1 MSDLHK
7 ILKEEYEKKVS
18 ITPNLLIEMIEE
30 AMGKLS
36 PLKEEEATSAKGDQG
51 TEDFL
56 KYLPKFEMSEKVGEL
71 STPEDKNEARE
82 TFAQY
87 LNAVIAASPTLAGK
101 IEYINAFTTG
111 QVADTASIAEILS
124 NLTFLKILSFVVTQF
139 SPAGSGFLFEAF
151 LAALLQGTQIT
162 ARDQGGALPI
172 DDYREMVD
180 PETGKGGVPVSLKLL
195 SPGTVIEGSIY
206 NIIDFLRRS
215 PIAIEYGGIKYV
227 VAIKTS
233 DNKLEFY
240 KFDIRPEQFFY
251 WVSPDFFKWDVIAKA
266 MQQYENPRQELQ
278 EQQEQDP
285 EAQFQEFKEFWASIA
300 PSWGQEITPEEV
312 ALPIADFRKQVITF
326 RMLSQRKEGIIN
338 VATSEAGVAGWEKL
352 SANVDL
358 PDGLGPEALSQAV
371 QQFQADPAAW
381 KDTTVK
387 NILGRRRLAA
397 ITYTEDL
404 SQDHPHSLN
413 AVASFLQGEI
423 SQDPS
428 ALTKDKGIA
437 EMIGVLNK
445 LAADKDL
452 ETWGNILI
460 GPPGKKDPSRLKKTQ
475 FAIQQK
481 KMRRRGGVRMGTIIT
496 DPEQI
501 HETLAL
507 YSEKLKDMVW
517 PIYKSLGLL
526 TEAINQYYIEGEMLA
541 GQRASDQARELSQY
555 TDKLETS
562 SEEQDAAE

>member
-18 ITPNLLIEMIEE
+18 ITPNLLIEMIEK

-36 PLKEEEATSAKGDQG
+36 PLKEEEAPSAKGDQG

-87 LNAVIAASPTLAGK
+87 LNAVIAADPTLAGK

-251 WVSPDFFKWDVIAKA
+251 WVSPDFFKWDVINKA

-312 ALPIADFRKQVITF
+312 ALPIADFERVRGF
-326 RMLSQRKEGIIN
+326 SMLPQRKEEIIN

-352 SANVDL
+352 SAIVDL

-371 QQFQADPAAW
+371 QQLQTDPNSW
-381 KDTTVK
+381 DHIK
-387 NILGRRRLAA
+387 NILKARRLKAK
-397 ITYTEDL
+397 IYTEDL

-413 AVASFLQGEI
+413 AVRTHLQSEI

-460 GPPGKKDPSRLKKTQ
+460 GPPGQRETNRLKDTQ
-475 FAIQQK
+475 FVIQQR
-481 KMRRRGGVRMGTIIT
+481 KMREGGGVRMGTIIT

-501 HETLAL
+501 HETLLL

-541 GQRASDQARELSQY
+541 GQRASNQARELSQY